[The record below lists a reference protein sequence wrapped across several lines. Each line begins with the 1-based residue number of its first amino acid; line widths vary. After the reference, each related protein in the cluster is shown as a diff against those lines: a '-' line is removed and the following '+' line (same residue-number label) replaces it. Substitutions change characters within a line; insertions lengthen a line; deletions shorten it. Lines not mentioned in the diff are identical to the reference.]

1 MKKYQVIGGQY
12 YHHWYGESDSL
23 HGAKV
28 IAGRN
33 KEYWD
38 NWQGWHTP
46 VVYAAEDVMEVE
58 TETGTIRVPI
68 WPVAIP
74 VWPVAKRTVTP
85 SRRWSDEV

>member
-12 YHHWYGESDSL
+12 ESHWYGESDSL

-28 IAGRN
+28 IAGKN

-46 VVYAAEDVMEVE
+46 RIYLAESVREVASKGRITSPDGVM
-58 TETGTIRVPI
+58 IR
-68 WPVAIP
+68 IP
-74 VWPVAKRTVTP
+74 V
-85 SRRWSDEV
+85 E